1 MALYVHTSTD
11 CKRDAQ
17 KHDQDRLLANLS
29 ESVQSSQNLT
39 GFDTLLP
46 SPFVK
51 KALGRNF
58 RLIGVR
64 KPISNDI
71 VVLFLR
77 ILSRGSREYENF
89 LKAWENQTEAL
100 LNKYQPNL
108 HETIK
113 SVHDHCTRHSSV
125 PEIAPPSTVESKW
138 LYNVRQPP
146 TLADDLVVMETEN
159 WVQAMKAP
167 ENTPYLTSFHGIL
180 KNLIDDIDTGSN
192 HSHNIRTLWDSEQE
206 RGIIYVRAHDPSIL
220 LLLEA
225 IKRGDEIES
234 TIKKYKQQ
242 IDNLNRQKSTLA
254 RMAIRSYL
262 LLMVLDQ
269 TAWIEIQQD
278 QAANLAL
285 SPEETRLLQNIRSP
299 HLNVGF
305 PLFINGR
312 AGSGKSTMLQ
322 YLVADYVNFALREKL
337 QDGPLYMTCSEDLLR
352 RARQVVTKRLKVDQN
367 ILYEQVKHSDDDISA
382 ILDRSFQVFHKFLY
396 SLIPVDHQGNLPLDR
411 YVDYRT
417 FQLLWREKFQRH
429 RKGGPIDIDISWH
442 VIRSYIKGIWSTKD
456 DDLTPEEFDA
466 LPRRRRSVSSKS
478 YRDVYTHV
486 WEKWYKPLCEDE
498 GYWDDQD
505 IAALI
510 LELGI
515 TRDCNYAAI
524 FCDEAQDF
532 TSSELEIIYQM
543 SLFSRRSLRP
553 TDLRNVPFIFA
564 GDPLQTINPSGFRW
578 SAVKASFHDR
588 FVATLNTAQE
598 QQYLQINLEQ
608 FQFNYRSNP
617 GVVRFCNLIQLLRAA
632 LAQDGDNTP
641 QKPWWVDQQVS
652 PVWFDADDDQTAE
665 ELERNPSF
673 VKLVYCETDE
683 ETEYVEHDA
692 VLQEALTADGGIY
705 RNVLGPTRAKGLE
718 FSIVVLYRFG
728 QRAPSLLK
736 KWIEGRV
743 ELPEAEDR
751 LSLEYFLNRL
761 YVAASRAKNRII
773 IVDSADALDSFWK
786 FATNSEVWEHLIDQT
801 QDHEDWRDQI
811 AGILPGKESDW
822 TGESINQEQQAREY
836 ASRARAERDPY
847 LMRQAGLAFRGIN
860 RRDRATEC
868 FAEAFT
874 FEREFTEAGKLYQ
887 EICKFDSAFDCFW
900 KSGRWAQVKS
910 LATVAP
916 SVNARL
922 ECRASDFMLG
932 AGPPDPKF
940 LDQLMSAAD
949 EGEEWKSRICGD
961 QTWHRVLAEIVE
973 RLAACIDS
981 DSDFLWSQLFRVFD
995 EFRSRGIRIADSS
1008 LGHLAFASGTFDRVV
1023 ELWHGLE
1030 ESRSSRYHLAMGRT
1044 SEFPECIEHLGRA
1057 GRSNE
1062 VIDTWREQGLD
1073 RVAIERIDPRIVLI
1087 VVDSAL
1093 ERQVLDLACQLLDV
1107 QPEVDR
1113 SVKLLSQML
1122 RTGRDVKD
1130 VEVAVGII
1138 AKGFVREGRWTEAV
1152 SFFRHR
1158 KFPRIGTEELDRHR
1172 LELEDVRFSR
1182 VILDGIVSVLAVSDA
1197 CADVQVVQDF
1207 LSETF
1212 VPKDRHT
1219 RSGRPKQGYQ
1229 IAPNI
1234 VGAAIERAGRVVDAL
1249 RYYERLESASDSNV
1263 RRFAKTRLVRCLER
1277 HAAIVRDVERSKIQ
1291 AGRAC
1296 KIRVELGI
1304 GDKVVPEF
1312 PIIDSRQSQSRVQR
1326 EDTASIANGDD
1337 LSPLGDFE
1345 FVRSKKRDKL
1355 RVEHRH
1361 LFETVTIDAN
1371 RFELVSGDVNPKV
1384 IETRGEEVTV
1394 WCIESWQSSMVRMTK
1409 REDNVLVRFDCRG
1422 RQRKITLFT
1431 TQ

>member
-1 MALYVHTSTD
+1 MALYVHTSTE
-11 CKRDAQ
+11 CKSDAQ

-108 HETIK
+108 HETIR

-192 HSHNIRTLWDSEQE
+192 HSHNIGTLWDSEQE
-206 RGIIYVRAHDPSIL
+206 HGIIYVRAHDPSIL

-285 SPEETRLLQNIRSP
+285 SPEETRLIQNIRSQD
-299 HLNVGF
+299 LNVGF

-337 QDGPLYMTCSEDLLR
+337 QDEPLYMTCSEDLLR

-367 ILYEQVKHSDDDISA
+367 MLYEQVEHSDDDISA

-417 FQLLWREKFQRH
+417 FQILWREKFQRH
-429 RKGGPIDIDISWH
+429 RQGGPIDMDVSWH
-442 VIRSYIKGIWSTKD
+442 VIRSYIKGIWSPKD
-456 DDLTPEEFDA
+456 DDLTPEEFNA

-553 TDLRNVPFIFA
+553 TELRNVPFIFA

-598 QQYLQINLEQ
+598 QQHLQINLEQ

-641 QKPWWVDQQVS
+641 QKPWWVDRQVS
-652 PVWFDADDDQTAE
+652 TVWFDADDDQTAE
-665 ELERNPSF
+665 QLERNPSL
-673 VKLVYCETDE
+673 VKLVYCETNE
-683 ETEYVEHDA
+683 ETEYVKRDA
-692 VLQEALTADGGIY
+692 VLQEALTADGEIY

-728 QRAPSLLK
+728 QHAPSLLK

-743 ELPEAEDR
+743 EPPEAEDR

-786 FATNSEVWEHLIDQT
+786 FATNSEVWEKFIDQT
-801 QDHEDWRDQI
+801 QDHEDWREQI
-811 AGILPGKESDW
+811 AGILRGKDSDW
-822 TGESINQEQQAREY
+822 TGESINQEEQAREY
-836 ASRARAERDPY
+836 VSRARAERDSY

-860 RRDRATEC
+860 RGHRAMEC

-874 FEREFTEAGKLYQ
+874 FEREYTEAGKLYQ
-887 EICKFDSAFDCFW
+887 KICKFESAFDCFW
-900 KSGRWAQVKS
+900 RSRRWRQVTC
-910 LATVAP
+910 LATVA
-916 SVNARL
+916 SQVKAKL

-932 AGPPDPKF
+932 SGPPDPRF
-940 LDQLMSAAD
+940 LDEFVSAAD
-949 EGEEWKSRICGD
+949 EGDGWKSRICED
-961 QTWHRVLAEIVE
+961 QTWHCVLSEIVD
-973 RLAACIDS
+973 RLVGCIDS
-981 DSDFLWSQLFRVFD
+981 GSRFLWPKLFRVFD
-995 EFRSRGIRIADSS
+995 EFRSRGVKIDDSN
-1008 LGHLAFASGTFDRVV
+1008 LGHIAFASGDFKRVV
-1023 ELWHGLE
+1023 ELWDGHE
-1030 ESRSSRYHLAMGRT
+1030 ESRSSRYHLAKGRI
-1044 SEFPECIEHLGRA
+1044 SAFPECIEHLDRA
-1057 GRSNE
+1057 GRRKE
-1062 VIDTWREQGLD
+1062 VVDIWRERQLD
-1073 RVAIERIDPRIVLI
+1073 RVAVERIDQRIVLI
-1087 VVDSAL
+1087 IVDSAL
-1093 ERQVLDLACQLLDV
+1093 GEQELDLAGQLLDV

-1113 SVKLLSQML
+1113 SVELLRQMV
-1122 RTGRDVKD
+1122 RTGRDMKD
-1130 VEVAVGII
+1130 VEVAVGIM
-1138 AKGFVREGRWTEAV
+1138 AKGFVREERWKEAV

-1219 RSGRPKQGYQ
+1219 RSGCPKQGYQ

-1249 RYYERLESASDSNV
+1249 RFYERLESASDSDV

-1277 HAAIVRDVERSKIQ
+1277 HAAIVRDVERAKSQ
-1291 AGRAC
+1291 ARRARA
-1296 KIRVELGI
+1296 IRAELRI
-1304 GDKVVPEF
+1304 GDNVVPEF
-1312 PIIDSRQSQSRVQR
+1312 PVIDSRQSRARVQGD
-1326 EDTASIANGDD
+1326 DTNSLTNSDD
-1337 LSPLGDFE
+1337 LSPVGDFR
-1345 FVRSKKRDKL
+1345 FVRSKERDKL

-1371 RFELVSGDVNPKV
+1371 RFELVSGDVKPMVVETQGDVV
-1384 IETRGEEVTV
+1384 IA
-1394 WCIESWQSSMVRMTK
+1394 WSIESWQSSIIRMTK
-1409 REDNVLVRFDCRG
+1409 RENSVLVRFDCQSGHREF
-1422 RQRKITLFT
+1422 TLSA